1 MNEAHVSED
10 RLIDLLGGL
19 LDQAAEG
26 ETLAH
31 LKTCEMCERHFRML
45 VSERETLRTK
55 PAPAVQGGHIVL
67 PEYSTPDNVIQL
79 RRRRRVR
86 WISASAVAAAAV
98 LAFVIPYILRPA
110 TSGALKYWMPTSE
123 ETPVETPAGTEIES
137 LQDALRAYENRDER
151 AVEMLESA
159 PVPEG
164 DMATDSIRR
173 LYQASALVN
182 EGRGARALE
191 VLNTFNANT
200 LPEPWRARAGWVRYL
215 ALKQVGGLDAAQAML
230 DQLAD
235 TMGDVGEMAREERER
250 LAGD

>member
-1 MNEAHVSED
+1 MNETHVSED

-19 LDQAAEG
+19 LETTAES

-31 LKTCEMCERHFRML
+31 LKTCDMCERHFRML
-45 VSERETLRTK
+45 VSERETLRAK
-55 PAPAVQGGHIVL
+55 PAPSVKGGHIVL
-67 PEYSTPDNVIQL
+67 PEYSAPDNVIQL
-79 RRRRRVR
+79 RHRRRVR

-98 LAFVIPYILRPA
+98 LAFVVPYILRPT

-123 ETPVETPAGTEIES
+123 ETATEAPEGTEIES

-159 PVPEG
+159 PVPAG

-182 EGRGARALE
+182 DERGAEALD
-191 VLNTFNANT
+191 VLDTINANT
-200 LPEPWRARAGWVRYL
+200 LPEPWRSRAGWVRYL
-215 ALKQVGGLDAAQAML
+215 ALTQSGESDASQALL

-235 TMGDVGEMAREERER
+235 TMGDVGEMARQERER
-250 LAGD
+250 LGGD

>member
-19 LDQAAEG
+19 LDEAAEG

-31 LKTCEMCERHFRML
+31 LKTCDMCERHFRML
-45 VSERETLRTK
+45 VSERETLRAK
-55 PAPAVQGGHIVL
+55 PAPSVQGGHIVL

-79 RRRRRVR
+79 RRRRKVR

-98 LAFVIPYILRPA
+98 LAFIIPYIMRPA
-110 TSGALKYWMPTSE
+110 TSGALKYWMPAGE
-123 ETPVETPAGTEIES
+123 ETVTEAPEGTEIES
-137 LQDALRAYENRDER
+137 LQDALRAYENRDENTY
-151 AVEMLESA
+151 EMLETA
-159 PVPEG
+159 PVPDG
-164 DMATDSIRR
+164 DTTTDAIRR

-182 EGRGARALE
+182 EGRGALALE

-200 LPEPWRARAGWVRYL
+200 LPEPWRSRAGWVRYL

-235 TMGDVGEMAREERER
+235 TMGDVGEMARKEREA
-250 LAGD
+250 LGGD

>member
-1 MNEAHVSED
+1 MNETHVSED

-19 LDQAAEG
+19 LDKPVES

-45 VSERETLRTK
+45 VSERETLRAK
-55 PAPAVQGGHIVL
+55 PAPSVVGGHIVL

-98 LAFVIPYILRPA
+98 LAFVIPYVLRPTA
-110 TSGALKYWMPTSE
+110 SGALKYWMPTGE
-123 ETPVETPAGTEIES
+123 ETTTEAPEGTEIES
-137 LQDALRAYENRDER
+137 LQDALSAYDAHDDR

-164 DMATDSIRR
+164 DMATNAIRR

-182 EGRGARALE
+182 DERGAEALE
-191 VLNTFNANT
+191 VLDGFNANI
-200 LPEPWRARAGWVRYL
+200 LPEPWRSRAGWVRYL
-215 ALKQVGGLDAAQAML
+215 ALMQSGESDAAQALL
-230 DQLAD
+230 DQNFFIQF
-235 TMGDVGEMAREERER
+235 
-250 LAGD
+250 